1 MTTTRLPKPFDAHE
15 LDALYR
21 AASDR
26 PDVQATITW
35 LRETGL
41 RIAEACSVT
50 TEEARAWERP
60 PWWCRHQVCPIHSP
74 AVHVVGK
81 GSKPRLVPLTR
92 RALAAADVLLGSS
105 TNGHLVGVTDR
116 GVRYLF
122 ERVGIKAGVHLHPH
136 RLRHQF
142 AFDLIES
149 NCPIEVVAD
158 LMGHSTI
165 DVTRLYYAS
174 SARTLARA
182 MRSRRRWRT
191 RR

>member
-1 MTTTRLPKPFDAHE
+1 MTTTRLPKPLSEAE
-15 LDALYR
+15 LARVHR

-50 TEEARAWERP
+50 TEEARAWDRP
-60 PWWCRHQVCPIHSP
+60 PWWCRRQICPIHSP

-92 RALAAADVLLGSS
+92 RALAAADVLLTSS
-105 TNGHLVGVTDR
+105 TNGHLLGVTDR

-122 ERVGIKAGVHLHPH
+122 ERVGTKAGIHLHPH

-142 AFDLIES
+142 AFDLIEG

-158 LMGHSTI
+158 LMGHSTVDI
-165 DVTRLYYAS
+165 TRLYYKS
-174 SARTLARA
+174 SRRTLSRA
-182 MRSRRRWRT
+182 MRSRRRWRA